1 MRVAYPF
8 GEHLDYDRAR
18 FFQTARTV
26 SGLAQA
32 GCEVDFIVGRM
43 KGLDQ
48 RLDELGLTENPNL
61 RVIPVTMRQPSP
73 RAWFRI
79 SSNKIFFRA
88 TLKVIQKLEVDIVFS
103 RHHKL
108 SKFIINQGFGRHL
121 VHELHEISWRMAQ
134 QRGSPEK
141 RWRKLKAREETVARG
156 VAGLVCT
163 SPGLADFVR
172 RELAPKAKVLVA
184 PNPVA
189 PGFFIERQE
198 SPGPPRVIYV
208 GQFYAWKGLDLL
220 VEAFQE
226 VPEARLVVLGGEAG
240 SEDWQRIKDL
250 IQRFNLQGKVELQG
264 FVPQTEVVHEVSRAS
279 VAVVP
284 APGQD
289 EMSREFTS
297 PLKLFEYLAAGAPVV
312 AADVP
317 SINQLVTH
325 EVQALL
331 VPPDDPSALAQG
343 INRLLEDRDLAER
356 LGKAGRNWARA
367 HTPLERGRNL
377 KQFFS
382 EILGERSS

>member
-1 MRVAYPF
+1 MRIAYPF

-43 KGLDQ
+43 KGLEQ
-48 RLDELGLTENPNL
+48 RLDELGLTENSNL
-61 RVIPVTMRQPSP
+61 RVIPVTMRQPGPGSL
-73 RAWFRI
+73 FRI

-88 TLKVIQKLEVDIVFS
+88 TLKVIQKLQVTLLFS
-103 RHHKL
+103 RHPKL
-108 SKFIINQGFGRHL
+108 SEYMINKGLGSRV
-121 VHELHEISWRMAQ
+121 VHEIHEIAWRMAK
-134 QRGSPEK
+134 QRGAPEK
-141 RWRKLKAREETVARG
+141 RWRRLKDREEIVGRG
-156 VAGLVCT
+156 AAGLVCT

-172 RELAPKAKVLVA
+172 HELAPKAEVLVA

-189 PGFFIERQE
+189 PGFFVERQE
-198 SPGPPRVIYV
+198 SPSPPRVIYV
-208 GQFYAWKGLDLL
+208 GQFFPWKGLDLL
-220 VEAFQE
+220 IEAF
-226 VPEARLVVLGGEAG
+226 PKIREARLIVLGGEAG
-240 SEDWQRIKDL
+240 TEDWRRIENL
-250 IQRFNLQGKVELQG
+250 IQRLNLVGRVELHG
-264 FVPQTEVVHEVSRAS
+264 FVSQSEVVREVSRAS

-317 SINQLVTH
+317 SINQLVTN

-331 VPPDDPSALAQG
+331 VPPDDPSAMARG
-343 INRLLEDRDLAER
+343 INRLLEEKGLAER
-356 LGKAGRNWARA
+356 LGDAGRAWARA

-377 KQFFS
+377 KEFFTG
-382 EILGERSS
+382 ILGERS